1 MKKNVVKI
9 IIAVVVLILLAGG
22 TILLKMPSKQT
33 DANNTA
39 TATAA
44 PTYDICKE
52 DAANV
57 KSVSVNSA
65 DFQMEFSKAE
75 EDKWTVNGLPTG
87 EVDTTKTRSAVE
99 SVIGMSSS
107 EKIAESVSDL
117 EQYGLANPE
126 TTVTVNKTDGTAD
139 KIYIGSK
146 SPVNGS
152 YFVKNDTD
160 AVYTISSYKVEQ
172 LKNPVNYYTEFSRF
186 TIKDASEI
194 HGITIERSD
203 VTIKLSEGEATENQ
217 VYSNWIMTSPINT
230 QASSDYI
237 SNSILQNMT
246 EINLS
251 APLENGNYGFD
262 KPSAKIILNMK
273 TDENEHTE
281 ELVLGKKS
289 EGNIYVQYN
298 GKAYSQPANLFEFAQ
313 AQPLSFISKVQSL
326 INISGVEKVEISGE
340 GVSHTIDIA
349 HSGGEDDELT
359 FKLDGKDIDEST
371 AKKLYQE
378 IIGIQIDGM
387 YDNRP
392 VGASLLTLKYKG
404 YNGAEDMTV
413 EFKAID
419 DLDCAFVKNGEIQFT
434 VKRSV
439 INTLIGTIN
448 SYAENN

>member
-33 DANNTA
+33 DDNNTA

-65 DFQMEFSKAE
+65 EFQMEFSKAE

-107 EKIAESVSDL
+107 EKIAESASDL

-172 LKNPVNYYTEFSRF
+172 LKNPVSYYTEFSRF

-251 APLENGNYGFD
+251 APLESGNYGFD

-392 VGASLLTLKYKG
+392 AGASLLTLKYKG